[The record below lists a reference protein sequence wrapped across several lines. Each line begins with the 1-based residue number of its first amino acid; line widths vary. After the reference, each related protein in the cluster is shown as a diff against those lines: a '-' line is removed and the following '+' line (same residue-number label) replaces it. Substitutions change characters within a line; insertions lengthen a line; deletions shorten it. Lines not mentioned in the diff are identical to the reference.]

1 MRIARRLQTFQ
12 DTYPLVGPSLWLLS
26 VQYFLIQIMVAA
38 VWTRPYSWSLNT
50 ISDLGNSV
58 CGLYGDRYVC
68 SPQHNFMNASFVVLG
83 ITMFFGAIL
92 LYREFHKSLWS
103 AIGFSGMALAGLGT
117 LLVGLFPENTN
128 NTLHTLGAALPFLI
142 GNLSIGLLG
151 VVLDIPQWLR
161 IYSIAT
167 SVLTLIALV
176 LFTSHTYLGLGIGGM
191 ERLVG
196 YPQTVWL
203 IVFGLY
209 TSRNHY
215 HQNSSAGRR

>member
-26 VQYFLIQIMVAA
+26 VQYFLVQIVVASA
-38 VWTRPYSWSLNT
+38 WSRPYNLAHNT
-50 ISDLGNSV
+50 ISDLGNNA
-58 CGLYGDRYVC
+58 CGLYGVRYVC
-68 SPQHNFMNASFVVLG
+68 SPLHDLMNASLVVLG
-83 ITMFFGAIL
+83 VTMFFGATL
-92 LYREFHKSLWS
+92 LYREFQKSLGS
-103 AIGFSGMALAGLGT
+103 AVGFSGMALAGFGT

-128 NTLHTLGAALPFLI
+128 NMLHTLGAALPFLV

-151 VVLDIPQWLR
+151 LALDIPRWLR
-161 IYSIAT
+161 IYSLIT
-167 SVLTLIALV
+167 SVLTLTALA
-176 LFTSHTYLGLGIGGM
+176 FFASHVYLGIGIGGM

-215 HQNSSAGRR
+215 RQNSTAGRR